1 MKKSCYLLSLML
13 FLSVAVFGQTQI
25 EGFSNDLKE
34 YTEKRVAGEDS
45 AFSLLRINDVYKQ
58 GDGAA
63 QSNYREAIKQA
74 VATSLRANENRQA
87 LELINLY
94 DFLVPESTNR
104 APELYLIEGTIH
116 SRQNDSVRLKE
127 SIAKLEAL
135 GRGEAM
141 LQRLNGYLEQMRN
154 YVPADKYL
162 EGYWITDERFT
173 QKWRDVKYAL
183 SPYYLFKAEQVADTT
198 RLTLLKGLT
207 TGLYGEA
214 VAQMRHP
221 QLVIPYAVDSLYIL
235 WASERLRNINPE
247 QVASYRNIVRETS
260 AQASGTF
267 AQRHKYSSSEQLGN
281 QLMTNLVEMGI
292 NSLISSL
299 STPKKTILLVE
310 FRLKRINDRL
320 YRGTRHPYLCIAS
333 ADGKKQEIDYT
344 SPCNLYRWDKE
355 SGILFGN
362 HAMGKNY
369 FFYGHDKEEEIAVK
383 EDEGG
388 YYMQSYRNYKNHG
401 TVTRS
406 YYEYLD
412 AFNTA
417 QYRQLEIYNQQQL
430 DPSQTPIIVVPE
442 GMRMCGWLGATVR
455 KVSAEEVAANKW
467 SDDRGLWIESM
478 AEASPAFVAGLRE
491 GDVIRTVGG
500 VAVNTPEELAQKI
513 KSYPAGA
520 ELTIELM
527 RKDKLLSRIVR
538 LSYQFTPKNE

>member
-1 MKKSCYLLSLML
+1 MKKSYLVGALLL
-13 FLSVAVFGQTQI
+13 LWSVAVWGQTPD
-25 EGFSNDLKE
+25 EGFASQLKNYVE
-34 YTEKRVAGEDS
+34 ARVAGEDA
-45 AFSLLRINDVYKQ
+45 AFTLVRINDVYKQ
-58 GDGAA
+58 GDDAA

-135 GRGEAM
+135 GRGETM

-162 EGYWITDERFT
+162 EGYWVSDVRNTYTHKEMTFAWTPFCKFRVDRKKGAT
-173 QKWRDVKYAL
+173 QLVL
-183 SPYYLFKAEQVADTT
+183 LGSSPVSEYWVEDPNAEQLIS
-198 RLTLLKGLT
+198 R
-207 TGLYGEA
+207 
-214 VAQMRHP
+214 M
-221 QLVIPYAVDSLYIL
+221 VIPFSVDSLYIC
-235 WASERLRNINPE
+235 WSSEQLRNFNPE
-247 QVASYRNIVRETS
+247 EVASYRNLVRETS
-260 AQASGTF
+260 AQAVGTLS
-267 AQRHKYSSSEQLGN
+267 QRHRYSSSEQLAGG
-281 QLMTNLVEMGI
+281 LLVNIAEMGI

-299 STPKKTILLVE
+299 SNPKKTVTLTQA
-310 FRLKRINDRL
+310 RLKRINDRL
-320 YRGTRHPYLCIAS
+320 YRGTLHYYQCRVS
-333 ADGKKQEIDYT
+333 T
-344 SPCNLYRWDKE
+344 SGAPQVTEWNYPVTFHRWDE
-355 SGILFGN
+355 ASNVLFFWG
-362 HAMGKNY
+362 GGLG
-369 FFYGHDKEEEIAVK
+369 FPIVGHNREEEQTIK
-383 EDEGG
+383 QDKSG
-388 YYMQSYRNYKNHG
+388 YYVQWYRTLKELG
-401 TVTRS
+401 AIERARRVEDFDTQ
-406 YYEYLD
+406 
-412 AFNTA
+412 
-417 QYRQLEIYNQQQL
+417 QYRQLEIYNQRLL

-478 AEASPAFVAGLRE
+478 AEASPAFVAGFRE

-538 LSYQFTPKNE
+538 LSYQFTPKDE